1 MSIKKVGV
9 VGCGQM
15 GSSIALLTA
24 QAGLPTVVSELNED
38 LLNEGL
44 RNVQNL
50 VNRYITKGKLLKR
63 DKDTV
68 DANLIGTT
76 TIEDFADCDL
86 VIEAILE
93 DAGEK
98 KKLFAELDSVCS
110 PETILASNT
119 FSLPITDMA
128 SVTQRPDKVIGM
140 RFFYPVV
147 VMTLLE
153 IVTTILTSEETV
165 KTAKA
170 FGESLG
176 KSIIIS
182 KDEPGFVVNRLVAP
196 FLLDAIRLL
205 ESGVASRE
213 DIDASMVLGL
223 NHPMGPL
230 RLSDL
235 IGLDNV
241 LYVTQSLYEQLQEEK
256 FAPPQILVNMVK
268 AGHLGRKAS
277 KGFYEYK

>member
-15 GSSIALLTA
+15 GASIALLTA
-24 QAGLPTVVSELNED
+24 QAGLLTVVSELNED
-38 LLNEGL
+38 MLNQGL
-44 RNVQNL
+44 SNIHNL

-76 TIEDFADCDL
+76 KGEDFSDCDI
-86 VIEAILE
+86 VIEAIIE
-93 DAGEK
+93 DAAEK
-98 KKLFAELDSVCS
+98 KKLFIELDGACS
-110 PETILASNT
+110 PEAILASNT

-153 IVTTILTSEETV
+153 IVTTILSSEETV

-205 ESGVASRE
+205 ESGVASKE

-230 RLSDL
+230 ALADL
-235 IGLDNV
+235 IGLDTVN
-241 LYVTQSLYEQLQEEK
+241 SIASSIYEEFIDLQY
-256 FAPPQILVNMVK
+256 APPILMK
-268 AGHLGRKAS
+268 RMLAAGWLGRKTG
-277 KGFYEYK
+277 KGFYEY